1 MIAETG
7 SISTGTLRTPD
18 LLRAFDGALGLL
30 VSGSESDSGL
40 SDWEAGRLCGEA
52 LAYADVLDDL
62 SDVSDVSADADA
74 KIADAFANV
83 EICAAGVVDALIEA
97 LDDFAPDGCYF
108 GAHEGD
114 GADFGFWPVAETV
127 AS

>member
-7 SISTGTLRTPD
+7 SISSGTLRTPD
-18 LLRAFDGALGLL
+18 LLRAFAAAL
-30 VSGSESDSGL
+30 ESMEGDEGREPSP
-40 SDWEAGRLCGEA
+40 DWDAGKLCGEA

-62 SDVSDVSADADA
+62 SDVPDVSADAVA
-74 KIADAFANV
+74 KV
-83 EICAAGVVDALIEA
+83 ETCAVFVVDALIKA
-97 LDDFAPDGCYF
+97 LDNYAPDGCYF

-127 AS
+127 SS

>member
-7 SISTGTLRTPD
+7 SISSGTLRTPD
-18 LLRAFDGALGLL
+18 LLRAFAAAL
-30 VSGSESDSGL
+30 ESMEGDEGREPSP
-40 SDWEAGRLCGEA
+40 DWDAGKLCGEA

-62 SDVSDVSADADA
+62 AGRVGYGMS
-74 KIADAFANV
+74 KV
-83 EICAAGVVDALIEA
+83 ENNAAGVVDALIDA
-97 LDDFAPDGCYF
+97 LDDYAPDGCSF

-114 GADFGFWPVAETV
+114 GADFGFWPVAKTV